1 MLRWMLAVCAMGCM
15 AVPALGQSAT
25 GMKRG
30 ITVELSG
37 GYAYT
42 KFNAG
47 QGWPNANGF
56 FGGVGLNLTNWLQ
69 IYGEGSWQ
77 AGTIP
82 QGNTR
87 IIGNHIGA
95 RIYDR
100 PGSNTGML
108 SPFAEFLAG
117 ESRLDLNLTSVDAH
131 FSEHGFSFKAGGGLD
146 VKLTRHWS
154 VRAIDA
160 DYYRT
165 PFLES
170 HQNNLWLSAGVVFT
184 FGNPKYPD

>member
-1 MLRWMLAVCAMGCM
+1 MLRWMVAVCVCAC
-15 AVPALGQSAT
+15 AAIPSYAQDTT
-25 GMKRG
+25 GIRRG

-42 KFNAG
+42 QFNAG

-77 AGTIP
+77 AGSIP

-87 IIGNHIGA
+87 IIGDHIGA
-95 RIYDR
+95 RFYAR
-100 PGSNTGML
+100 PPSGTGML
-108 SPFAEFLAG
+108 NPFAELLVG
-117 ESRLDLNLTSVDAH
+117 VSRLDLNLTAAHQH

-146 VKLTRHWS
+146 LKLTRHWS
-154 VRAIDA
+154 VRAIDV

-184 FGNPKYPD
+184 FGNRKYPY